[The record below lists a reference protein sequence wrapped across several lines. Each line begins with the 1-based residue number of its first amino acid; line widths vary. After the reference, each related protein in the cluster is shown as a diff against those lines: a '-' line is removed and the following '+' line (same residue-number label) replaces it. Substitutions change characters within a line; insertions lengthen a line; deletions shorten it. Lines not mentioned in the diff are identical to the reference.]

1 MYFISSIIKFLYAD
15 GYFSA
20 FILAGLI
27 VGFFLSLTGSGGS
40 ILSIPLI
47 MYFTSMSDMHLIVGI
62 TALSVAL
69 NAILNV
75 IPHAKNGNVVWRS
88 GVKIG
93 MMGAVGAFFGTM
105 LGKIINANCLMGV
118 FSIVMMFVSL
128 KIFTK
133 QTDANGWITENCT
146 HSSTIRSWLLTLLAG
161 GLSGLLG
168 IGGGFLVVP
177 LLVDE
182 FHFSMVKAIAT
193 SLLIISF
200 MGSITALSYSFS
212 HPIDIN
218 YVMWLIIGGAIGG
231 WSGASVVN
239 RLKKRQR
246 LLNIIF
252 ASMLLSASIYFL
264 LRVIHV
270 I

>member
-1 MYFISSIIKFLYAD
+1 MHFVPSMIKFLYAD

-20 FILAGLI
+20 FMITGLI

-40 ILSIPLI
+40 ILSIPLM
-47 MYFTSMSDMHLIVGI
+47 MYFTSISDMHVIIGI

-69 NAILNV
+69 NAMLSV
-75 IPHAKNGNVVWRS
+75 IPHAKNGNVAWRS

-93 MMGAVGAFFGTM
+93 LVASVGALLGTM
-105 LGKIINANCLMGV
+105 LGKVINANYLMAI

-128 KIFTK
+128 KMFT
-133 QTDANGWITENCT
+133 QRADTDRRFTENSA
-146 HSSTIRSWLLTLLAG
+146 HSSTIRSWLLTVLAG

-177 LLVDE
+177 LLVYE
-182 FHFSMVKAIAT
+182 FHFSVVKAIAT

-200 MGSITALSYSFS
+200 MGSFTALSYSFS
-212 HPIDIN
+212 HQIDIS
-218 YVMWLIIGGAIGG
+218 YVMWLIIGGAFGG
-231 WSGASVVN
+231 WGGACVVN

-246 LLNIIF
+246 VLNIIF
-252 ASMLLSASIYFL
+252 ASMLLSAAIYFL
-264 LRVIHV
+264 LRAVRVI
-270 I
+270 